1 MVDIYAK
8 TCGHWAENEYLQRFA
23 NVIDGNVYGIGNV
36 TVNGNAGR
44 FANSTQTL
52 NNSGTLFKIGCL
64 VTLSKLRCS
73 NDKHGTQNT

>member
-1 MVDIYAK
+1 MW
-8 TCGHWAENEYLQRFA
+8 T
-23 NVIDGNVYGIGNV
+23 V

-52 NNSGTLFKIGCL
+52 NNSGTLSEIGCL

-73 NDKHGTQNT
+73 NDEHGAQDT